1 MPYGVDTGFRNCLMT
16 APLQS
21 RLGMFKNFQ
30 VGEHVRATFP
40 AEAYNVFNH
49 TQFNAVNLAPQ

>member
-1 MPYGVDTGFRNCLMT
+1 
-16 APLQS
+16 
-21 RLGMFKNFQ
+21 MFKNFQ
-30 VGEHVRATFP
+30 VATLP